1 MKYPED
7 FEFVFH
13 INVIDLIMQDNFEQ
27 NFMEDKLNFMLQHNK
42 IDKDARLES
51 NEDIKKNNYFFAL
64 TTCNAT

>member
-51 NEDIKKNNYFFAL
+51 NEDIKKTIISL
-64 TTCNAT
+64 H